1 MSSTTAMI
9 TRPSIARSI
18 LSEIRLLLDTM
29 VLSEGFKSR
38 PDPAVLQWLEKS
50 RKRNAAF
57 LSVITIGEISRG
69 IARIE
74 KVEGRRPDRYTAWL
88 ESTLLDYGQRVLPV
102 TIEIARRWGRLT
114 NDLRNTNPDLLIA
127 ATALEHDLTV
137 VTRNTRHFE
146 PTGAKLLNPY
156 DP

>member
-1 MSSTTAMI
+1 
-9 TRPSIARSI
+9 
-18 LSEIRLLLDTM
+18 M

-38 PDPAVLQWLEKS
+38 PDPNVFRWLETS
-50 RKRNAAF
+50 RERDIAF
-57 LSVITIGEISRG
+57 LSVITVGEISRG

-88 ESTLLDYGQRVLPV
+88 EATLSDYGRRVLPI
-102 TIEIARRWGRLT
+102 TIAIARRWGRLT
-114 NDLRNTNPDLLIA
+114 HELHNTNPDLLIA

-156 DP
+156 ES

>member
-1 MSSTTAMI
+1 MVDA
-9 TRPSIARSI
+9 
-18 LSEIRLLLDTM
+18 RLLLDTM

-38 PDPAVLQWLEKS
+38 PDPVVLKWLEKS
-50 RKRNAAF
+50 RKRNTAF
-57 LSVITIGEISRG
+57 LSVVTIGEVSRG

-74 KVEGRRPDRYTAWL
+74 SVEGRRPDRYMAWL
-88 ESTLLDYGQRVLPV
+88 ESTLSDYGQRVLPV

-137 VTRNTRHFE
+137 VTRNVRHFE

-156 DP
+156 ES